1 MKKTSLS
8 KTFELLLLRHI
19 KGIELM
25 PRSETKIPSRTS
37 SRLINMIR
45 ATTKSVE
52 ANRDTINALNVFP
65 VPDGDTGTNMLLTL
79 RSIVEALPMNSTES
93 ANSVAKTVAR
103 SALLAARGNSGL
115 ILAQYFKGLAEAI
128 GDDTE
133 LTGEHFARSIR
144 IASDS
149 AYKALPNPVEGT
161 MLTVYRECAEVAE
174 KAAAKNEELVSV
186 LEAVAKEAI
195 NSVRRTPDLLPIL
208 AESEVVDSG
217 GFGFAIMLDGALRAL
232 RGEDPVGRV
241 VDVPM
246 PEGKSFTGSV
256 NTDFVDASQEIEWGY
271 CTVFAIQADSLDI
284 DKIRN
289 HMAGIGRSPIVD
301 GDAADGIAKVHVHME
316 DPGIALSA
324 GISYGELS
332 NIEIANMDE
341 QASDWASARRVND
354 AEVEAKQITPVE
366 IAVVAVAAGDGLNN
380 LIISTGMG
388 VTSVIEGGDTMNPSV
403 ADLLAAVE
411 VAPSAQVILLPNNK
425 NVVPAA
431 LEVPALSSKDVR
443 VIQTRS
449 VQSGIAAL
457 LEFSTI
463 LNLDDNESAMSTV
476 VNGVG
481 DGRVCKASR
490 DVKIYGHEIKKG
502 MAFAT
507 LDDKIVAIGR
517 DPLLVLTKM
526 IEEQATRAEI
536 ITIYTGKSLSSEQVT
551 TATESLST
559 KFENIEIE
567 VVYGGQPHYEYLV
580 AVE

>member
-1 MKKTSLS
+1 
-8 KTFELLLLRHI
+8 
-19 KGIELM
+19 M

-93 ANSVAKTVAR
+93 ANSVAKSVAR

-133 LTGEHFARSIR
+133 LTSEHFARSIR

-289 HMAGIGRSPIVD
+289 HMARIGRSPIVD

-388 VTSVIEGGDTMNPSV
+388 VTSVLEGGDTMNPSV

-443 VIQTRS
+443 VIQTSS

-490 DVKIYGHEIKKG
+490 DVKIYGREIKKG